1 MARSL
6 PWSYADP
13 AMVPPPGSTTVTPP
27 ALPLAARARSLS
39 EAVVAAGELPPATPT
54 AGRVLVVDDDLDG
67 CNLLGLGLTRR
78 GYTVIE
84 ANDADQAIALAAQG
98 CDIAVV
104 DIMLPGRDGLSLLP
118 DLAKLCPDAILVVMT
133 GHADKDIAV
142 RALNLGVQH
151 FVEKPCA
158 ASTVA
163 SALDRLM
170 ARRPASAPGNRLAA
184 ALAQLPLN
192 PRERLIVTLVLRGQ
206 GNRQIA
212 DQCGVTEQAVKNA
225 TSRIY
230 AKLGVTGRGE
240 LFHLVFPI

>member
-1 MARSL
+1 MS
-6 PWSYADP
+6 D
-13 AMVPPPGSTTVTPP
+13 T
-27 ALPLAARARSLS
+27 
-39 EAVVAAGELPPATPT
+39 VVAAGELPPAAPS
-54 AGRVLVVDDDLDG
+54 AGRVLVVDDDQDG
-67 CNLLGLGLTRR
+67 ATLLAMGLGRR
-78 GYTVIE
+78 GYTVT
-84 ANDADQAIALAAQG
+84 AAGDAEQACALAVQG
-98 CDIAVV
+98 FDIAVV
-104 DIMLPGRDGLSLLP
+104 DIVLPGRDGLSLIP
-118 DLAKLCPDAILVVMT
+118 DLARLCPEAILVVMT

-151 FVEKPCA
+151 FLEKPCA
-158 ASTVA
+158 ASIVA
-163 SALDRLM
+163 GALDRLM
-170 ARRPASAPGNRLAA
+170 ARRPTTAPGNRLAN
-184 ALAQLPLN
+184 ALARLPLN